1 MSQLQK
7 HTDLTL
13 EVARRIK
20 DHEVDAGPDG
30 ERLLQLVDEVKRL
43 RADNQ
48 ARAADQTDETA
59 YATALR
65 IAKKCGLTDLL

>member
-1 MSQLQK
+1 MSQQQK
-7 HTDLTL
+7 NADFTL
-13 EVARRIK
+13 EVARRVK

-48 ARAADQTDETA
+48 GRAADQTEETA
-59 YATALR
+59 NTVATR
-65 IAKKCGLTDLL
+65 IAKKSGLADLL